1 MDAVRDPERGPFTAR
16 EKLGFRCAER
26 LHRSPYEID
35 DEFYALLK
43 NSYNDSEII
52 ELVATATAWEFF
64 TRFVDTLRIPTTPLV
79 ALAEKEGGR
88 HRAGGSVS
96 QKARRKRQK

>member
-1 MDAVRDPERGPFTAR
+1 MDAIRDPQRGPFTAR

-43 NSYNDSEII
+43 SFFNNSEII
-52 ELVATATAWEFF
+52 ELVATAAAWEFF
-64 TRFVDTLRIPTTPLV
+64 TRFVDALRIPATPLV
-79 ALAEKEGGR
+79 AAREKQGGR
-88 HRAGGSVS
+88 QRTGSRR